1 MLLFL
6 FATRKN
12 FFGHGTIET
21 TSMRFVVALKKANEK
36 RNGDILST
44 LSSDATGKLDILRHD
59 RHSLGVD
66 GAQVRVFEKTHEVSL
81 AGLLK
86 SHDCR
91 RLEAKIGL
99 EVLGNLADKTLE
111 RQLADQKLSR
121 LLVTTDFTKSDGTGT
136 VTMGLLDTTSG
147 GGTLSSGL
155 GSQLFSGRLATSG
168 LASGLLCTSHFPK
181 LDQQQRSEYVFP
193 PRPNETYT
201 QKARETF

>member
-1 MLLFL
+1 M
-6 FATRKN
+6 
-12 FFGHGTIET
+12 
-21 TSMRFVVALKKANEK
+21 
-36 RNGDILST
+36 
-44 LSSDATGKLDILRHD
+44 
-59 RHSLGVD
+59 D

-99 EVLGNLADKTLE
+99 EVLGNLTDKTLE

-168 LASGLLCTSHFPK
+168 LASGLLSTSHFQK
-181 LDQQQRSEYVFP
+181 LDQ
-193 PRPNETYT
+193 
-201 QKARETF
+201 KDDKGI